1 MSRIIDVAGTKLSIP
16 EGYLPMQ
23 PMPDDPPGSLPL
35 GMEGPSAMCFLMVF
49 PIPHEQAMPYD
60 DPDEVIEGIHCS
72 LAQDQGLVEVN
83 TPATAKGKR
92 VIYSVVKT
100 AVQPAGTQ
108 YALALNLECPV
119 HDLCIQGFFDEAG
132 ATGMRDAAVFS
143 MTGASPDDWRRDP
156 YDRAITDGYLMNRSE
171 LPEYDPAFPDHP
183 LSLLRSLVCELV
195 ESN

>member
-100 AVQPAGTQ
+100 AVQPAAPSTRSRSTSS
-108 YALALNLECPV
+108 ARCTTSASR
-119 HDLCIQGFFDEAG
+119 ASS
-132 ATGMRDAAVFS
+132 MRP
-143 MTGASPDDWRRDP
+143 GRRACAMP
-156 YDRAITDGYLMNRSE
+156 PS
-171 LPEYDPAFPDHP
+171 
-183 LSLLRSLVCELV
+183 SL
-195 ESN
+195 